1 MIIYKL
7 LYFAR
12 SLKTH
17 SPTHHKRIMEK
28 NINKRQKSKI
38 LSGAAML
45 LGLALLTP
53 QASFADVITVDQT
66 TRGWYDNTGRSNGA
80 QLNNNI
86 YSGWL
91 AGREFRN
98 WMLFD
103 LNTITGTITSANLV
117 VDINSYEGIDASE
130 TYKLYDVSTA
140 HNLLG
145 TGNIATFNDLGDGS
159 LYGSEVFENADDG
172 IEIPIVLT
180 AEAISDMNAAIGGT
194 FAIGGSVPVVGG
206 HDQGLFR
213 KSHLFGARPHLVIT
227 TTAEAVPEPSE
238 YALLAVSLTALGV
251 GHRRRKS
258 KAIK

>member
-7 LYFAR
+7 LNFAR

-28 NINKRQKSKI
+28 NINKRQKSKV

-66 TRGWYDNTGRSNGA
+66 KRGWYDDTGKSNGDG
-80 QLNNNI
+80 LDSNI
-86 YSGWL
+86 FSGWS
-91 AGREFRN
+91 GSKEYRN

-117 VDINSYEGIDASE
+117 VDIKSYVGDDDSE
-130 TYKLYDVSTA
+130 TYELYHVSTA

-145 TGNIATFNDLGDGS
+145 TGDIDTFNDLGDGS
-159 LYGSEVFENADDG
+159 LYGSQVFTNADDG
-172 IEIPIVLT
+172 FEIPIVLT

-206 HDQGLFR
+206 DEEGLF
-213 KSHLFGARPHLVIT
+213 KQSHLFGARPNLVIT
-227 TTAEAVPEPSE
+227 TTAEEVPEPSE

-258 KAIK
+258 KANK